1 VLPRGIFLDHEER
14 AALVK
19 LRANP
24 QVTVADV
31 PLARGE
37 QEDVAAHGVVLHVG
51 DHLGELLDVGRL
63 QVDDVEG
70 EQVVLDAPQV
80 DAQVVGRQEVLP
92 VGGHAQ
98 RVDVVVVAVLVL
110 LLVDALEAL
119 LDYLLLRQRQT
130 AILNLTP
137 SSLLV
142 YFVFHSP

>member
-37 QEDVAAHGVVLHVG
+37 QEDVAADGVVLHVG

-80 DAQVVGRQEVLP
+80 DAQVIGRQEVLA
-92 VGGHAQ
+92 VGRHAQ

-130 AILNLTP
+130 AILNLTS